1 MKREI
6 NETVWLVRA
15 AQSGDREAMTVLYE
29 RTFLHISR
37 NVHAIIHDEALAED
51 VIQETYL
58 RAFTNLH
65 QLKEPEKLLS
75 WLRSIA
81 AAQAKNALSR
91 KRPLLFSEMG
101 GEIDPMTS
109 DTATPAPSPEQSL
122 LDKERLVLVGKVLE
136 KLSDGQRL
144 ILGMYY
150 FEQLSTREIAARL
163 GISQNT
169 VRSQLSRGRR
179 RMRLELRRLRQ
190 SEDSLPGFVL
200 LPSLLRHWRKA
211 AGQTGGVRTILSQL
225 PAKQLVYTT
234 GRLLLPQVAAV
245 AATICVLAAGVYGT
259 NRLQELHRLG
269 DVQPVLV
276 PTEIRVQQ
284 TEPVEAEPAEPTEP
298 PTEPTEA
305 PTEPTEAPTEEPLIE
320 VPEETEDTEVSPV
333 EDAPPQAQQ
342 PISVS
347 AGSGGSSYET
357 ASEEATV
364 SSGGFSSPGSSDTN
378 NTDGS
383 SWWDINQLYDGKPQ
397 TQEVLWP
404 VIDLYN
410 P

>member
-101 GEIDPMTS
+101 GDIDPMTS

-150 FEQLSTREIAARL
+150 SEQLSTREIAARL

-245 AATICVLAAGVYGT
+245 AATICVLAAGVYGM

-305 PTEPTEAPTEEPLIE
+305 PTEEPLIE

-333 EDAPPQAQQ
+333 EDAPPQAPQ

-347 AGSGGSSYET
+347 AGSGEGSYET
-357 ASEEATV
+357 TSEEAAV
-364 SSGGFSSPGSSDTN
+364 SSGSFVAQGSKAQETPHPATTVPAFG
-378 NTDGS
+378 TD
-383 SWWDINQLYDGKPQ
+383 LYPDLNP
-397 TQEVLWP
+397 TPEARP
-404 VIDLYN
+404 VIQPGPNN
-410 P
+410 PYYP